1 MPQLKTKIEERIREL
16 VPELQELKFGCEVR
30 LGLLGYILN
39 RKNYH
44 KNWLCYPINE
54 ENDHQCLISQ
64 EEIDL
69 DKTFTIIG
77 SPIHL
82 EHILMAIEK
91 VDSGNQ
97 VRVFTNGMFF
107 GDIGDIKWG
116 GHLVKYDLSKD
127 FNHQEESVYND
138 IWDIITPQ

>member
-91 VDSGNQ
+91 AKPQYKNNEFPDWI
-97 VRVFTNGMFF
+97 TYF
-107 GDIGDIKWG
+107 GYLILN
-116 GHLVKYDLSKD
+116 LVAIYDLSKSFAD
-127 FNHQEESVYND
+127 QKEETYQFLWS
-138 IWDIITPQ
+138 IITPH